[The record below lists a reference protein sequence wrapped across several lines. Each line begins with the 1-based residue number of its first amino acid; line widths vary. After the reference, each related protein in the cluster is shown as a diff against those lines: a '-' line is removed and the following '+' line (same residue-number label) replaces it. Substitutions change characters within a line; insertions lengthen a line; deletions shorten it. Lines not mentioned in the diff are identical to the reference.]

1 MLSFASTLASQ
12 LKNANPVSF
21 WVLKLYYND
30 ESAFIGVS
38 DQDRAD
44 GSDFYYGLVSSWG
57 KLSQSM
63 NFFSFKTNSLNMS
76 VKLINTEHSIQGGRF
91 SDLLAAK
98 NFANRK
104 WELYQA
110 SSGISTWDVST
121 NIIGSGVISGNIKY
135 NTTFVDFTLLDT
147 VSKKHK
153 KIPTNAVTSGSYP
166 NAPEKNLNKPIPIA
180 YGDFHE
186 KTDIGT
192 IPTSHFDRFK
202 QFYLSAFPAIIT
214 DKFDV
219 GEAAVEAHV
228 DTQTMHTL
236 ASENVYYYTKGVY
249 ATITGT
255 VDASTNNPRIEFS
268 GSRCKAYF
276 PLSSSGFTITE
287 NGSGTFVH
295 TNETNISNG
304 IFDAS
309 NITTIGCDS
318 GENVIVTYG
327 LPQTDKLG
335 EYVGITAITKFGAVN
350 VGGSAGSL
358 SGFNQFLVGNVAY
371 STNDVTTNAELS
383 NSIAGAFSGDTDSW
397 KFQGTLAYKLL
408 AGAGTGAL
416 SVQVIESG
424 IVVEFDIEDVEPHQ
438 TTEMVE
444 TEEIVQVVETQFEK
458 EVFTETKIVPKTTTH
473 MIPAET
479 DYVYCSGKGRKYGTW
494 IDSFDGEVRT
504 DFNGGEPD
512 PNYAANACIENPV
525 YIIEDILR
533 TELSLGSATEADVDI
548 DIQTFDKAG
557 NGQTDG
563 TKGDIAFALND
574 AIADIKFAFSQPKFI
589 GSKDLIERIG
599 RQICSWVWLS
609 ANGLFKIRTLL
620 RPTDTWAEDKIVDY
634 RDITLKGISRSPID
648 AVRNSVVTN
657 YNYDYAENQ
666 YKSQTSAGA
675 DSGSN
680 SSQSSDVEGFNQV
693 LKLELDTDTLDTTTA
708 LNIRNAHLNMFKD
721 RKVILDFDCLRPLYN
736 DLEITDV
743 IKFKNWDSKI
753 KIYGTAMGTDYYIIT
768 NISKTP
774 FGCSIKAI
782 KVS

>member
-30 ESAFIGVS
+30 ESAFMGVS
-38 DQDRAD
+38 DQDRVD
-44 GSDFYYGLVSSWG
+44 GSDVYHGLVSSWG
-57 KLSQSM
+57 TLSQSM
-63 NFFSFKTNSLNMS
+63 NFFTFKTNPLNMS

-104 WELYQA
+104 WELFQV
-110 SSGISTWDVST
+110 SSGYSTWDASD
-121 NIIGSGVISGNIKY
+121 NLIGSGIISGNIKY
-135 NTTFVDFTLLDT
+135 NTTFVDFKLLDAT
-147 VSKKHK
+147 SKKHK
-153 KIPTNAVTSGSYP
+153 KIPVSTVTSSSYP
-166 NAPEKNLNKPIPIA
+166 NAPEKNFNKPIPMA

-192 IPTSHFDRFK
+192 IPTTYFDRFK

-276 PLSSSGFTITE
+276 PLSSSGFTVTT
-287 NGSGTFVH
+287 GTGRTH
-295 TNETNISNG
+295 TNEANISNLD
-304 IFDAS
+304 FSDTS
-309 NITTIGCDS
+309 ITTIGCNS
-318 GENVIVTYG
+318 GDNVIVTYG

-358 SGFNQFLVGNVAY
+358 SGLNQFLVGNVAY
-371 STNDVTTNAELS
+371 GASDVTTNAELS

-479 DYVYCSGKGRKYGTW
+479 DYVYCSGLGRKYGTW
-494 IDSFDGEVRT
+494 IDSFDGDPRT
-504 DFNGGEPD
+504 DLNGGEPD

-533 TELSLGSATEADVDI
+533 TELSLGAADDHEIDI

-557 NGQTDG
+557 NAQTDG
-563 TKGDIAFALND
+563 TKGDIALTLND
-574 AIADIKFAFSQPKFI
+574 AIAEIKFAFSQPKFI

-609 ANGLFKIRTLL
+609 GNGLFKIRTLL
-620 RPTDTWAEDKIVDY
+620 RPGDTWAEDKIVDY
-634 RDITLKGISRSPID
+634 RDITLKNISRSPLD
-648 AVRNSVVTN
+648 SVRNNVVAN

-666 YKSQTSAGA
+666 YKSQTSAA
-675 DSGSN
+675 TDSGSN
-680 SSQSSDVEGFNQV
+680 SSQSDDVEGFNQV
-693 LKLELDTDTLDTTTA
+693 LKLELDTDTLDSTTA
-708 LNIRNAHLNMFKD
+708 GNIRAAHLNIFKD
-721 RKVILDFDCLRPLYN
+721 RKVILDFDCHRPVYN

-743 IKFKNWDSKI
+743 IKFENWDSKI
-753 KIYGTAMGTDYYIIT
+753 KIYGTAMGTDYYMIT

-782 KVS
+782 KVSA